1 MENAGTSTGGE
12 AGAAA
17 PGGLATLNEPGRKRL
32 SSRFI
37 AIYAALAIVLVA
49 SVAAFVYF
57 ALRPSIAPSAAWS
70 SWRPSA
76 GRTAAVAKQIAD
88 HVAPTYHLAN
98 GAQLVAVVP
107 STPAVTAGTE
117 NVSINAVAVHSARTG
132 NTDVT
137 ELAPGNTEMFTLCG
151 LGQRCSIATGK
162 PSLRRGELVRRE
174 ALETALYTFKYLPA
188 INSVIV
194 FMPPR
199 KDLPNQRTVLFFQ
212 REGLSS
218 RLKMP
223 LDQTL
228 PLAKP
233 PSPNVQSTIEDGTID
248 ALTLPVLYNSN
259 LTQLQAGGAL
269 LVLTPVEV

>member
-1 MENAGTSTGGE
+1 MENPGTSIDGE

-37 AIYAALAIVLVA
+37 AIYAALAIVLVG

-57 ALRPSIAPSAAWS
+57 ALRPSISPAAAWS
-70 SWRPSA
+70 SWRPSG

-88 HVAPTYHLAN
+88 HVAPTYHLAD
-98 GAQLVAVVP
+98 GGQLVAVVP
-107 STPAVTAGTE
+107 SAPAVTAGTE
-117 NVSINAVAVHSARTG
+117 NVAINAVAVHSSRTG

-188 INSVIV
+188 IKSVIV

-212 REGLSS
+212 RQNLSS
-218 RLKMP
+218 RIDMP

-228 PLAKP
+228 PLSKP
-233 PSPNVQSTIEDGTID
+233 PSPDVHSTIEDGTID